1 MAAELETT
9 AATGSWRRRWAA
21 SARRAA
27 LLSLLFAAIVGCMFF
42 VLGTKDGHP
51 TPGELDEVS
60 LVGRPDAFLV
70 VWILSW
76 SSHALVE
83 QPFELFDANAFH
95 PSEDSLAYTESLL
108 LVAPPYTLLHAAT
121 GNPFLAL
128 NLLLLLLTFLNLW
141 GGYLLGEWLTG
152 RVDAGILAA
161 VLFAFNGYAGAQRAH
176 VQLQVMFLI
185 PVALLLLFR
194 WLEERRFRYALL
206 FVLAAVAQSVTA
218 AYYGVLLL
226 VVAAVVLAGYLAVRR
241 FRPGRGFW
249 PGLLAAGALALLL
262 VAPFVSV
269 YLRLDDQRIYD
280 NPKAALNASDLLT
293 PAFGSLLYRGMEQ
306 TSPAPL
312 RRTSEHRFFPGFLA
326 CGLAAVGLVMAVG
339 CGGRR
344 TYAAL
349 LAVAAAACLVLALG
363 AEAQG
368 VRLPYAW
375 LREHVPGVNG
385 VRVPARLALAAVFA
399 VGQLAAVGYA
409 GLTERWWRR
418 GRGRLVAAVATALV
432 AVALLENA
440 SRTVHQRFDVLAE
453 AEVNRALAAAPDGAV
468 VELPIA
474 LGVGPVAAH
483 MEGARLM
490 LSIYDW
496 KPRVNGYSGGYPEGY
511 FRRAQRIDRFPEP
524 DALALLCELDVRY
537 VVLRVDGSESSR
549 PFGEQDAARVLAA
562 LPPGASHSE
571 HGGDHLVDLQGWRDA
586 GGCAAAAGG
595 V

>member
-9 AATGSWRRRWAA
+9 AAAAGWRRRWAG

-51 TPGELDEVS
+51 SPGELDEVS

-76 SSHALVE
+76 SSRALVE

-95 PSEDSLAYTESLL
+95 PTENSLAYTESLL
-108 LVAPPYTLLHAAT
+108 LVAPLYALLHAAT

-161 VLFAFNGYAGAQRAH
+161 VLFAFNGYVVAQRAH
-176 VQLQVMFLI
+176 VQLQVTFLI
-185 PVALLLLFR
+185 PIALLLLFR
-194 WLEERRFRYALL
+194 WLEERRIRYALL
-206 FVLAAVAQSVTA
+206 FAVAAVAQSVTA
-218 AYYGVLLL
+218 AYYGALL
-226 VVAAVVLAGYLAVRR
+226 VVVVAVVLAGYLAVRR

-269 YLRLDDQRIYD
+269 YLRFDDQRIYD
-280 NPKAALNASDLLT
+280 DPKAALNASDLLA
-293 PAFGSLLYRGMEQ
+293 PAFGSLLYREMER
-306 TSPAPL
+306 TPPSLP
-312 RRTSEHRFFPGFLA
+312 RRTSEHRFFSGFLA
-326 CGLAAVGLVMAVG
+326 CGLAGVGLVMAVG

-344 TYAAL
+344 TYAVL
-349 LAVAAAACLVLALG
+349 LAAAAAVCLVLALG
-363 AEAQG
+363 ATAKG
-368 VRLPYAW
+368 VPLPYGL

-385 VRVPARLALAAVFA
+385 VRVPARLAFAAVFA
-399 VGQLAAVGYA
+399 LGLLAAVGYA
-409 GLTERWWRR
+409 GLTERWRRR
-418 GRGRLVAAVATALV
+418 GRGRLVAAVATAV
-432 AVALLENA
+432 VALVLVENA
-440 SRTVHQRFDVLAE
+440 SRTFFHRFEVLDE
-453 AEVNRALAAAPDGAV
+453 AAVNRALAAAPDGAV
-468 VELPIA
+468 VELPMA
-474 LGVGPVAAH
+474 GGVGPAGANL
-483 MEGARLM
+483 EGARLM

-524 DALALLCELDVRY
+524 DALGLLCQLDVRY
-537 VVLRVDGSESSR
+537 VVLRVDFSESRR
-549 PFGEQDAARVLAA
+549 PFGRQDAARVLAA

-571 HGGDHLVDLQGWRDA
+571 HGGDHLIDLQGWRDA
-586 GGCAAAAGG
+586 GGCATVAGG